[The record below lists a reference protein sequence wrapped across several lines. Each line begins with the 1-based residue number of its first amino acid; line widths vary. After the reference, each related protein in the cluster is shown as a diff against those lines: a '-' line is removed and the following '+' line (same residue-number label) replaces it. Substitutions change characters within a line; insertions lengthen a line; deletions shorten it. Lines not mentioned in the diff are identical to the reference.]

1 MKEDV
6 LSTSSDKTGFAGF
19 LESMLRRF
27 RNTSYLVALTP
38 LYIVAMFAM
47 GLSALPGVYLFN
59 YINELTINLGEFYRY
74 LFLATGLIG
83 AYFAYG
89 ITLIFVMPAVNFII
103 PIKLKPFRGQYY
115 SLRSVPWYIHNAL
128 TYVVRYTF
136 LEFVTPTPVNILFYR
151 MMGMK
156 IGKGVHLNT
165 TNISDPALITL
176 EDHVTIGGSAHII
189 AHYAAKGYVIVEPV
203 TIKRGATIG
212 LKATVMGDV
221 EIGENAVVAPHEV
234 IYPKSRIPANRKPG
248 DDINSKN
255 QEIRTK

>member
-6 LSTSSDKTGFAGF
+6 LSTTSDKIGFAGF
-19 LESMLRRF
+19 LESLLRRF

-38 LYIVAMFAM
+38 LYIIAMFAM
-47 GLSALPGVYLFN
+47 GLSVLPGVYLFT
-59 YINELTINLGEFYRY
+59 YVYEITLNLSEFYRY
-74 LFLATGLIG
+74 LFLATGLVG

-89 ITLIFVMPAVNFII
+89 ITLIFVMPAVNFLI

-115 SLRSVPWYIHNAL
+115 SLRSVPWYIHNAF

-176 EDHVTIGGSAHII
+176 EDHVTVGGSAHII
-189 AHYAAKGYVIVEPV
+189 AHYASKGYVIVEPV
-203 TIKRGATIG
+203 TIKKGATLG
-212 LKATVMGDV
+212 LKSTVMGDV
-221 EIGENAVVAPHEV
+221 VIGENAVIAPHEV
-234 IYPKSRIPANRKPG
+234 VFPKSRVPANRKPG
-248 DDINSKN
+248 DFSNTNI
-255 QEIRTK
+255 Q

>member
-6 LSTSSDKTGFAGF
+6 LSTKSDKTGIAGF
-19 LESMLRRF
+19 FESLLRRF

-38 LYIVAMFAM
+38 LYIIAMFAM
-47 GLSALPGVYLFN
+47 GLSALPGVYLFT
-59 YINELTINLGEFYRY
+59 YISNVTVNLSEFYRN
-74 LFLATGLIG
+74 LFLAIGLVG
-83 AYFAYG
+83 AYFTYG
-89 ITLIFVMPAVNFII
+89 MTLIFVMPAVNFLI

-165 TNISDPALITL
+165 TNISDPCLIEL
-176 EDHVTIGGSAHII
+176 EDHVTVGGSAHLI
-189 AHYAAKGYVIVEPV
+189 AHYASKGYIIVEPV
-203 TIKRGATIG
+203 KIKKGATIG

-221 EIGENAVVAPHEV
+221 EIGENAAIAPHEV
-234 IYPKSRIPANRKPG
+234 VYPKSRIPANRRPG
-248 DDINSKN
+248 DSPNSKN
-255 QEIRTK
+255 QE

>member
-6 LSTSSDKTGFAGF
+6 LSTKSDKTGLAGF
-19 LESMLRRF
+19 FESLLRRF

-38 LYIVAMFAM
+38 LYIIGIFAM

-59 YINELTINLGEFYRY
+59 YVYDITTDFSELYRY
-74 LFLATGLIG
+74 FFLATALVG

-89 ITLIFVMPAVNFII
+89 ITLIFVMPTVNFLI
-103 PIKLKPFRGQYY
+103 PLKLKPFRGQYY
-115 SLRSVPWYIHNAL
+115 SLQSVPWYIHNAL

-136 LEFVTPTPVNILFYR
+136 LEFVTPTPVNLLFYR

-189 AHYAAKGYVIVEPV
+189 AHYASKGYVIVEPV
-203 TIKRGATIG
+203 TIKKGATLG
-212 LKATVMGDV
+212 LKSTVMGDV
-221 EIGENAVVAPHEV
+221 VIGENAVIAPHEV
-234 IYPKSRIPANRKPG
+234 VFPKSRVPANRKPG
-248 DDINSKN
+248 ESLNPDQK
-255 QEIRTK
+255 